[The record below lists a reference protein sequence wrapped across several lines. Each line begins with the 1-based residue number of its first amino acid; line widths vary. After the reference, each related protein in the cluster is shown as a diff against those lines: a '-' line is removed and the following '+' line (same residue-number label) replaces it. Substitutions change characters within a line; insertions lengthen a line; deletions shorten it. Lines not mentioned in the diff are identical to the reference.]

1 MINSKYTPD
10 KSFQEILYRID
21 KWINGRAGWVIESR
35 DAEYVNISF
44 FSPLSE
50 STYIE
55 LPPKL
60 GNSVKALINIKS
72 NDNKRFLWCHIKH
85 LNPLKIHSERIT
97 KAYKNMVND
106 HDYKGIKF
114 SVSKKDFN
122 KMEKKNNI
130 WTNAFSYEYGLVY
143 PVYVSNEKCENCLDL
158 LMITNKNNSHY
169 VYVKDFNRF
178 ICNKTKNK
186 NKKHF

>member
-1 MINSKYTPD
+1 MINSKYTLD
-10 KSFQEILYRID
+10 NSFQEILYRID
-21 KWINGRAGWVIESR
+21 KWINGRAGWAIQSR

-55 LPPKL
+55 LSPKL

-106 HDYKGIKF
+106 LDYKGIKF

-130 WTNAFSYEYGLVY
+130 WTNAFCYEYNLVY
-143 PVYVSNEKCENCLDL
+143 PVYVSNEN
-158 LMITNKNNSHY
+158 
-169 VYVKDFNRF
+169 VK
-178 ICNKTKNK
+178 IVWIY
-186 NKKHF
+186 